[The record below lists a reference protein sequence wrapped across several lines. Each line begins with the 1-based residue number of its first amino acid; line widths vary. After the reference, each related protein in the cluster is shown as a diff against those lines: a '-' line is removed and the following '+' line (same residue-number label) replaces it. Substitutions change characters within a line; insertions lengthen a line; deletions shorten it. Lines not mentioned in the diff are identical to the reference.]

1 MRRFQKCY
9 VIYLFFI
16 HLHFYNYFYLCTQV
30 LRASELLLPASL
42 VASMSMCQE
51 ARIELIDKK

>member
-1 MRRFQKCY
+1 MGPELAFDRGVSVMRRFQKCY

-30 LRASELLLPASL
+30 LQVPASYYYQL
-42 VASMSMCQE
+42 V
-51 ARIELIDKK
+51 